1 MVKNN
6 GKPIEEN
13 TLEKYLRTG
22 VFKSFFL
29 WRKIFINNAKR
40 HKSTVHH
47 KPILKK
53 QWRSANGKNI

>member
-22 VFKSFFL
+22 VFKSFFYGERYL
-29 WRKIFINNAKR
+29 
-40 HKSTVHH
+40 
-47 KPILKK
+47 
-53 QWRSANGKNI
+53 